1 MKNLLLIIALI
12 GFGYLG
18 MAQTVTTDDANNIAT
33 TSVTFNATGNSLD
46 GTKTYYVR
54 WYYDTSAGI
63 DGTES
68 YLSSANQGASG
79 STTLSFTENLGSLT
93 SSTTYYYKVA
103 IYEVVPFGNDVY
115 KGQGAEKSFTTASP
129 NLATVVTGT
138 VITSD
143 ITTSSITVRDND
155 VTNEGGSSVTERG
168 VCAGI
173 SANPTSKYAELGGSG
188 GTGQYDLILSGASAN
203 TVYYIRA
210 YAENGDGVGYGA
222 DIQIKTKPDAP
233 SIVAASDILYTKF
246 TAKWGNTGT
255 GVSYLLDVST
265 ASDFSSYVGSYHD
278 YAVAEGTYQEVITGL
293 TANTQYYYRVRGKN
307 DGGADAPDQTGAYS
321 TNGDAET
328 LTEKIPELTSG
339 AISEFTSGTIF
350 MGTNASKNLIT
361 EVDAGAGSLSAKGIE
376 YKIGAGGAVTAV
388 NHSDAL
394 IENWEQSES
403 GLSEGAQYYMRAF
416 ATNTVGTGYG
426 AWKSIISQP
435 ATCAT
440 FDAIDG
446 EVVGDAT
453 RLTINWGG
461 TTVGTGDGQLIFVRE
476 DGNTIGTP
484 ADGSTWTA
492 NPNYGSGQVNAQAYC
507 VYYGAGTHGAKG
519 AQSLEITNLDGDN
532 KDYRF
537 DMYEYNEDG
546 GTDVSPNYKSNTVE
560 HVETKDGGSTLPI
573 ELIGF
578 DAKKTDQG
586 VAISWT
592 TATEINNDYFEIQR
606 SNNNSD
612 FNLVE
617 RVNGA
622 GNSNIKLN
630 YSIFDKEALTGVVFY
645 RLMQVDY
652 DGKTTYSN
660 SISLTPN
667 REGISVENLITDDNK
682 LSFDFINPNNEKV
695 QIKLIDINGRTVKT
709 IDLNNSQSINID
721 VNNLSSGIYMMTVL
735 SSQRIL
741 VKKILL

>member
-18 MAQTVTTDDANNIAT
+18 MAQDVTTDAASIIGGT
-33 TSVTFNATGNSLD
+33 TATFNGTGNTLN
-46 GTKTYYVR
+46 TNNAYKIR
-54 WYYDTSAGI
+54 FHWK
-63 DGTES
+63 
-68 YLSSANQGASG
+68 LSSSGAYNDYVDSDTYSDG
-79 STTLSFTENLGSLT
+79 AASYSFTFDKTDLT
-93 SSTTYYYKVA
+93 SGTDYDYIAQLWESTNGG
-103 IYEVVPFGNDVY
+103 ISWSDVDL
-115 KGQGAEKSFTTASP
+115 GAEVSFTT
-129 NLATVVTGT
+129 LATVAPSVTTGT
-138 VITSD
+138 AGSIATDEVTISD
-143 ITTSSITVRDND
+143 NN
-155 VTNEGGSSVTERG
+155 VTDEGTSSVTERG
-168 VCAGI
+168 VCAGT
-173 SANPTSKYAELGGSG
+173 SPSPTTRQAALSSG
-188 GTGQYDLILSGASAN
+188 GGLFNKQVTGATAN
-203 TVYYIRA
+203 TTYYLRA
-210 YAENGDGVGYGA
+210 YAESDVGVSYGA

-278 YAVAEGTYQEVITGL
+278 FVVAEGTYQEVITGL

-388 NHSDAL
+388 NHSDAV

-403 GLSEGAQYYMRAF
+403 GLNEGAQYYMRAF

-476 DGNTIGTP
+476 DGNTIGAP